1 MAATSDPA
9 QCPPRSRMIF
19 PSPQPHE
26 RTAMNGAQTRL
37 RRLACLIAAGAS
49 LLADTSARALDWP
62 WHLWRSRSAG
72 SKIERAPRVTLE
84 PFSGGTG
91 ESAQK
96 SLKAALILAGEVLPV
111 TPDQKAAHRLTATS
125 VGGRIEAKLKDEKGK
140 ELFERTY
147 AAPGLNENA
156 KALAD
161 DVIYAITGKP
171 GLATSQIAFVSDVS
185 GRKQIYLCDAD
196 GSDVQQI
203 TRDPNGAV
211 APSLSA
217 DASVL
222 VYTTYR
228 SGFPSIQLLD
238 LGGGH
243 ERNIIDTPGGASGAA
258 ISPDSARVAMT
269 LGFVGTPEIFV
280 AEVANGNTL
289 CITDTTGVP
298 SSPSWHPKEPLIVF
312 SCDEGGG
319 PILWTG
325 SLRKNDRAR
334 PWRTSQSFCTDPEW
348 SPDGTQIAFTARSGA
363 GRCVVVKDYPA
374 GRSRV
379 IARGG
384 AQHPTWSPNGR
395 FIAFTQGGQLVAH
408 DLKTK
413 EERVLVKDLGN
424 ISEPRWMR

>member
-1 MAATSDPA
+1 MISSATPQRAHPAASG
-9 QCPPRSRMIF
+9 SR
-19 PSPQPHE
+19 
-26 RTAMNGAQTRL
+26 RTLVWLVVSA
-37 RRLACLIAAGAS
+37 ACLC
-49 LLADTSARALDWP
+49 ADTAALALDWP
-62 WHLWRSRSAG
+62 WNLWRKKSAA
-72 SKIERAPRVTLE
+72 KVERAPRVTLD
-84 PFSGGTG
+84 PFTGGTG
-91 ESAQK
+91 ESAER

-111 TPDQKAAHRLTATS
+111 SADQKAPHRLTATS
-125 VGGRIEAKLKDEKGK
+125 VGGRIDARLKDDKDK
-140 ELFERTY
+140 EVFERTY
-147 AAPGLNENA
+147 AAPGINENA

-161 DVIYAITGKP
+161 DVIYAITGRP
-171 GLATSQIAFVSDVS
+171 GLATSQIAFVSDAS
-185 GRKQIYLCDAD
+185 GRKQIHLCDAD
-196 GSDVQQI
+196 GSNVQQV

-211 APSLSA
+211 ASSLSA

-258 ISPDSARVAMT
+258 ISPDGTRVAMT

-312 SCDEGGG
+312 SCDEGRG
-319 PILWTG
+319 PVLWTG
-325 SLRKNDRAR
+325 SLKKNDRAR
-334 PWRTSQSFCTDPEW
+334 PWSTSHSFCTDPEW
-348 SPDGTQIAFTARSGA
+348 SPDGRQIAFTARSG
-363 GRCVVVKDYPA
+363 GSRCVVVKDYPT
-374 GRSRV
+374 GRSTV
-379 IARGG
+379 VARGG

-395 FIAFTQGGQLVAH
+395 FLAFAQGGRLMVH

-413 EERVLVKDLGN
+413 EERTLVKNLGN
-424 ISEPRWMR
+424 IFEPCWMR

>member
-1 MAATSDPA
+1 MSFRILP
-9 QCPPRSRMIF
+9 
-19 PSPQPHE
+19 
-26 RTAMNGAQTRL
+26 
-37 RRLACLIAAGAS
+37 CLIVIS
-49 LLADTSARALDWP
+49 LTLLSDAQAVQWSWKFWKKSPSL
-62 WHLWRSRSAG
+62 
-72 SKIERAPRVTLE
+72 IERAPRVVVE
-84 PFSGGTG
+84 SFSGASG
-91 ESAQK
+91 ESAEK
-96 SLKAALILAGEVLPV
+96 RLRAALISAGELLPV
-111 TPDQKAAHRLTATS
+111 SPDEKAAGHRLTASS
-125 VGGRIEAKLKDEKGK
+125 VGGRIMAKLKDAKGK

-147 AAPGLNENA
+147 AAPGLAENA

-161 DVIYAITGKP
+161 DLIYAVTGKP
-171 GLATSQIAFVSDVS
+171 GLATSQIAFVSDAT
-185 GRKQIYLCDAD
+185 GRKQIYVCDAD
-196 GSDVQQI
+196 GTDVQQV

-211 APSLSA
+211 SPSLSA

-258 ISPDSARVAMT
+258 ISPDGTRVAMT

-289 CITDTTGVP
+289 CITDTVGVP
-298 SSPSWHPKEPLIVF
+298 SGPSWHPKEPMIVF
-312 SCDEGGG
+312 SCDEGRG
-319 PILWTG
+319 PVLWTG
-325 SLRKNDRAR
+325 SLKKNESAK
-334 PWRTSQSFCTDPEW
+334 PWRTSHSFCTDPEW
-348 SPDGTQIAFTARSGA
+348 SPDGSQVAFTARSGG
-363 GRCVVVKDYPA
+363 GRCVVTKEYP
-374 GRSRV
+374 GGKSRV

-395 FIAFTQGGQLVAH
+395 FIAFSQAGNLVVH

-413 EERVLVKDLGN
+413 EERVLVKNLGN